1 MIHYDK
7 ILNTAVQ
14 IIEELWKEEKKAV
27 AYVIQNVYGKL
38 QVYVDVDD
46 ENLISCMKGLLEDK
60 IGCWLGV
67 CGSLQN
73 NGFVKAEME
82 SYVNSHSASKDRIW
96 IIEKYLTNVYWNEN
110 VVRNKRLNL
119 RSKLICF
126 YSYKGGVG
134 RTTTMVM
141 SAIEMAKRGKKIV
154 MIDFDLEAPGVA
166 SIFPSESTS
175 QYGLLDYLIES
186 SVYGDE
192 LQIDEY
198 MYPVSDY
205 CHVNQVGGEIYVI
218 PAYGKVVDHDADLYR
233 KCLMRFNLDMPVYM
247 GNSTPLD
254 GLLYKIDAFIK
265 PDYIFI
271 DTRSGLHQIGGIT
284 LSRYSD
290 MAVLFFYGSR
300 QNVEGMKMVFPIL
313 KRNGTPFVLINSKV
327 PANDEVAA
335 IERRIYLEG
344 AYNALSMC
352 DEQYQAGD
360 VFIDDES
367 GEHYPKEVSYD
378 DTLEVVVNM
387 EQFRKAYEEKK
398 NNYKEIA
405 NVLEEAFSEEDED
418 RNEPEI
424 QDNRQDHIV
433 EAFSEIMNGLET
445 AAAEE
450 EFSTEQS
457 LCNNF
462 YPLKGYTFIFDARKF
477 LVLGQKG
484 VGKTALFSALKNNDY
499 AKALAK
505 YLKVGTKEYEHTKW
519 IVGTSQE
526 TDFTDIFR
534 CLRREEQVSAFL
546 LYQAVDVLIKSDFD
560 LKIMAEESSVWWL
573 FSKEIGIEQCEKL
586 TDEVAFHLGQLLR
599 RINQKLQEKNVVV
612 TIIYDALDRIVSSRE
627 RSKLVSALI
636 DMWYRY
642 EGTMQNIRSK
652 IFLRQDIYDREVE
665 VADKVKL
672 KNYSV
677 ILGWEY
683 DQLFAMVWKR
693 VINRSE
699 EVKNFFKEI
708 APRTLVEQEGLGSI
722 PIIGEEENRNLLT
735 ALIGATMGGMKKA
748 STYNWFRNRL
758 ADTQGVI
765 VPRSMLD
772 IFAKAAAKEL
782 ELRRSAL
789 FAASKS
795 VIRPRCFEDSL
806 ELVSKNRVYDLKEEY
821 KEYLH
826 FFDNLKD
833 TIQRSP
839 VEEELLCKALEK
851 AELNNPKEEITN
863 LINIGILRPYQRRLA
878 DQIRYHFP
886 DIYLKGL
893 GLQRVGMR

>member
-7 ILNTAVQ
+7 VLNSAVKV
-14 IIEELWKEEKKAV
+14 IEELWQEEKRAI

-38 QVYVDVDD
+38 QVYVDVED
-46 ENLISCMKGLLEDK
+46 ESLISRMKSVLEER
-60 IGCWLGV
+60 IGSWLGN

-73 NGFVKAEME
+73 NSFVKAEVE
-82 SYVNSHSASKDRIW
+82 SYTKTHSAHKDRIW
-96 IIEKYLTNVYWNEN
+96 IIEKYLTNVYWNESAT
-110 VVRNKRLNL
+110 RNKKMDL
-119 RSKLICF
+119 RSKLVCF

-154 MIDFDLEAPGVA
+154 MIDFDLEAPGVV
-166 SIFPSESTS
+166 SIFPDEGKSN
-175 QYGLLDYLIES
+175 YGLLDYLIES
-186 SVYGDE
+186 SVYEDK

-205 CHVNQVGGEIYVI
+205 CQVSQAGGEIYVI
-218 PAYGKVVDHDADLYR
+218 PAYGKTVDSDADLYR

-247 GNSTPLD
+247 GASTPID
-254 GLLYKIDAFIK
+254 GLLQKIDAFIR

-300 QNVEGMKMVFPIL
+300 QNIEGMKMVLPIL
-313 KRNGTPFVLINSKV
+313 KSNGTPFILINSKV
-327 PANDEVAA
+327 PANNEVAE
-335 IERRIYLEG
+335 IEKQIYLEG

-352 DEQYQAGD
+352 DKQYQD
-360 VFIDDES
+360 EKILIDDEA
-367 GEHYPKEVSYD
+367 GEHYPKEIAYND
-378 DTLEVVVNM
+378 ALEVVANM
-387 EQFRKAYEEKK
+387 EQFRKAYEEQKG
-398 NNYKEIA
+398 NYREIA
-405 NVLEEAFSEEDED
+405 NALEESLSEEVIEQGAAVSSDDGKD
-418 RNEPEI
+418 R
-424 QDNRQDHIV
+424 IV
-433 EAFSEIMNGLET
+433 TAFSEIMNGLET

-457 LCNNF
+457 LSSNF
-462 YPLKGYTFIFDARKF
+462 YPLKGYTFIFDTRKF

-484 VGKTALFSALKNNDY
+484 VGKTALFSALKNNNY

-505 YLKVGTKEYEHTKW
+505 YLKVGTEQYEHTKW

-534 CLRREEQVSAFL
+534 CLKNEEQISAFL
-546 LYQAVDVLIKSDFD
+546 LYKAIDALINNDSD
-560 LKIMAEESSVWWL
+560 LKKMAEDSKVYWL
-573 FSKEIGIEQCEKL
+573 FSKEIDVEQCRKL
-586 TDEVAFHLGQLLR
+586 TDEVSFHLGQLLK
-599 RINQKLQEKNVVV
+599 RINQHLQEKNIVV

-627 RSKLVSALI
+627 RSKFVSALI
-636 DMWYRY
+636 EMWYRY
-642 EGTMQNIRSK
+642 EGSVQNIRSK
-652 IFLRQDIYDREVE
+652 IFLRQDIYDREVV

-693 VINRSE
+693 VINKSG
-699 EVKNFFKEI
+699 EVKALFKEI
-708 APRTLVEQEGLGSI
+708 APRTLLEYGGLGSI
-722 PIIGEEENRNLLT
+722 PIIGEEENRDLLA
-735 ALIGATMGGMKKA
+735 ALIGKTMGGTKKA

-758 ADTQGVI
+758 ADTQGII

-772 IFAKAAAKEL
+772 IFAKAASKEL
-782 ELRRSAL
+782 ELRRTTSL
-789 FAASKS
+789 IVSKS
-795 VIRPRCFEDSL
+795 IIRPRCFEDSL
-806 ELVSKNRVYDLKEEY
+806 ESVSKSRVYDLKEEY
-821 KEYLH
+821 KEYLN

-833 TIQRSP
+833 TVQRSP
-839 VEEELLCKALEK
+839 VQEDLLCKALED
-851 AELNNPKEEITN
+851 AGANNPKEEITN
-863 LINIGILRPYQRRLA
+863 LINIGILRPYQRRLS

-893 GLQRVGMR
+893 GLQRAGMR

>member
-1 MIHYDK
+1 MVHYDK
-7 ILNTAVQ
+7 ILNIAIQV
-14 IIEELWKEEKKAV
+14 IEELWKEEKKAI
-27 AYVIQNVYGKL
+27 AYIIQNVYGKL
-38 QVYVDVDD
+38 QIYVNVDD
-46 ENLISCMKGLLEDK
+46 EKLISCIKSRLEDN
-60 IGCWLGV
+60 IEYWLGA
-67 CGSLQN
+67 CGSLQE
-73 NGFVKAEME
+73 NGFVKAEIE
-82 SYVNSHSASKDRIW
+82 SYIKTHSATRDRIW
-96 IIEKYLTNVYWNEN
+96 IIEKYLTNVYWNEGAA
-110 VVRNKRLNL
+110 RNNELDL
-119 RSKLICF
+119 QSKLICF

-154 MIDFDLEAPGVA
+154 MVDFDLEAPGVA
-166 SIFPSESTS
+166 SIFPNESIS
-175 QYGLLDYLIES
+175 QYGLLDYLVES
-186 SVYGDE
+186 SVCGNE

-205 CHVNQVGGEIYVI
+205 CHVNQAGGEIYVI
-218 PAYGKVVDHDADLYR
+218 PAYGKIVENDVELYR

-247 GNSTPLD
+247 EKSTPID
-254 GLLYKIDAFIK
+254 GLLKKIDAFIK

-290 MAVLFFYGSR
+290 MAVLFFYGSQ
-300 QNVEGMKMVFPIL
+300 QNVEGMKMVLPIL
-313 KRNGTPFVLINSKV
+313 KSNGTPFVLINSKV

-335 IERRIYLEG
+335 IEKRIYLEG

-352 DEQYQAGD
+352 DEQYRDGD
-360 VFIDDES
+360 VFIEDES
-367 GEHYPKEVSYD
+367 GEHYPKEVPYND
-378 DTLEVVVNM
+378 ALEVVANM
-387 EQFRKAYEEKK
+387 DQFRKAYEEQK

-405 NVLEEAFSEEDED
+405 NVLEDSLSEQPED
-418 RNEPEI
+418 RSIPAVHDDK
-424 QDNRQDHIV
+424 QDCIV
-433 EAFSEIMNGLET
+433 AVFSGIMNGLET

-457 LCNNF
+457 LCSNF
-462 YPLKGYTFIFDARKF
+462 YPLRGYTFIFDTRKF

-484 VGKTALFSALKNNDY
+484 VGKTALFSALKNNNY

-505 YLKVGTKEYEHTKW
+505 YLKVGTEQYEHTKW

-526 TDFTDIFR
+526 TDFTDIIR
-534 CLRREEQVSAFL
+534 CLKSEEQVSAFL
-546 LYQAVDVLIKSDFD
+546 LYEAIDVLIKSDPD
-560 LKIMAEESSVWWL
+560 LECLVKDSKVQWL
-573 FSKEIGIEQCEKL
+573 FSKEIDIEQCEKL
-586 TDEVAFHLGQLLR
+586 TDDAAFHLGQLMKR
-599 RINQKLQEKNVVV
+599 MNQRLQEKNVVV
-612 TIIYDALDRIVSSRE
+612 TIIYDALDRIVSSKE
-627 RSKLVSALI
+627 RSRLVSALI

-642 EGTMQNIRSK
+642 EGTIQNVRSK
-652 IFLRQDIYDREVE
+652 IFLRQDIYDREVM
-665 VADKVKL
+665 VSDKVKL

-677 ILGWEY
+677 VLGWEY

-693 VINRSE
+693 VINKSD

-708 APRTLVEQEGLGSI
+708 APRTLLEYDGLGSI
-722 PIIGEEENRNLLT
+722 PIIGEEENRKLLA
-735 ALIGATMGGMKKA
+735 ALIGTTMGGTKKA

-772 IFAKAAAKEL
+772 IFAKAASKEQD
-782 ELRRSAL
+782 LRRSAV
-789 FAASKS
+789 FTVSKS
-795 VIRPRCFEDSL
+795 IIRPRCFEDSL

-821 KEYLH
+821 REYLS

-833 TIQRSP
+833 TVQRSP
-839 VEEELLCKALEK
+839 VEEDLLCNALER
-851 AELNNPKEEITN
+851 AGFNNPKEEITN
-863 LINIGILRPYQRRLA
+863 LINIGILRPYQRRLS

-893 GLQRVGMR
+893 GLQRAGMR

>member
-7 ILNTAVQ
+7 ILDIAVQ
-14 IIEELWKEEKKAV
+14 MIEELWKEEKKAI

-38 QVYVDVDD
+38 QVYVDTED
-46 ENLISCMKGLLEDK
+46 ESLVFCMKNLLEDK

-67 CGSLQN
+67 CGNLKK
-73 NGFVKAEME
+73 NGFVKAEIE
-82 SYVNSHSASKDRIW
+82 SYIKKHSASRDRIW
-96 IIEKYLTNVYWNEN
+96 IIEKYLTNVYWNEG
-110 VVRNKRLNL
+110 VVRNEDLDL
-119 RSKLICF
+119 QSKLICF

-166 SIFPSESTS
+166 SIFPDESIS

-186 SVYGDE
+186 SVYGNE

-205 CHVNQVGGEIYVI
+205 CHVNQAGGEIYVI
-218 PAYGKVVDHDADLYR
+218 PAYGKVVDNDAELYR
-233 KCLMRFNLDMPVYM
+233 KCLMRFNLDMPTYM
-247 GNSTPLD
+247 EKSTPID
-254 GLLYKIDAFIK
+254 GLLQKIDAFIK

-300 QNVEGMKMVFPIL
+300 QNVEGMKMVLPIL
-313 KRNGTPFVLINSKV
+313 KSNGTPFVLINSKV

-344 AYNALSMC
+344 AYNALSIC
-352 DEQYQAGD
+352 DEQYREGEI
-360 VFIDDES
+360 FIEDES
-367 GEHYPKEVSYD
+367 GEHYPREVSYD
-378 DTLEVVVNM
+378 DALEVVVNM
-387 EQFRKAYEEKK
+387 DQFRKAYEEKK
-398 NNYKEIA
+398 NNYREIA
-405 NVLEEAFSEEDED
+405 NALEEVLSGETED
-418 RNEPEI
+418 RNEPI
-424 QDNRQDHIV
+424 IHDDRQGYIV

-457 LCNNF
+457 LCSNF

-505 YLKVGTKEYEHTKW
+505 YLKVGTKQYEHTKW

-526 TDFTDIFR
+526 TDYTDIFH
-534 CLRREEQVSAFL
+534 CLKKEEQVSAFL
-546 LYQAVDVLIKSDFD
+546 LYKAIDVLINSDSD
-560 LKIMAEESSVWWL
+560 LKRLAEDSKVSWL
-573 FSKEIGIEQCEKL
+573 FSKEIDMEQCEKL
-586 TDEVAFHLGQLLR
+586 TDEVAVYLGQLLK
-599 RINQKLQEKNVVV
+599 RINQQLQEKNVVV
-612 TIIYDALDRIVSSRE
+612 TIIYDALDRIVLPGE
-627 RSKLVSALI
+627 RSKLVSSLI

-642 EGTMQNIRSK
+642 EGTVQNVRSK
-652 IFLRQDIYDREVE
+652 IFLRQDIYDREVV

-693 VINRSE
+693 VINRSD
-699 EVKNFFKEI
+699 EVKAFFREI
-708 APRTLVEQEGLGSI
+708 APRTLLDYDGLGNI
-722 PIIGEEENRNLLT
+722 PIIGEDENRNLLT
-735 ALIGATMGGMKKA
+735 ALIGATMGGTKKA

-772 IFAKAAAKEL
+772 IFAKAASKEL
-782 ELRRSAL
+782 ELRRSTL
-789 FAASKS
+789 LTVSKS

-806 ELVSKNRVYDLKEEY
+806 ESVSKNRVCDLKEEY
-821 KEYLH
+821 NEYLK
-826 FFDNLKD
+826 FFDNLRDIVK
-833 TIQRSP
+833 RSP
-839 VEEELLCKALEK
+839 VEEDLLCTALEK
-851 AELNNPKEEITN
+851 AGLNNPKEEITN
-863 LINIGILRPYQRRLA
+863 LIDIGILRPYQRRLA

-886 DIYLKGL
+886 DVYLIGL
-893 GLQRVGMR
+893 GLKRTGMR

>member
-1 MIHYDK
+1 MVHYDK
-7 ILNTAVQ
+7 ILDTAVR

-38 QVYVDVDD
+38 QVYVDIDD
-46 ENLISCMKGLLEDK
+46 ENLITNMKSLLEDE
-60 IGCWLGV
+60 IGCWLGA
-67 CGSLQN
+67 CGSLQKN
-73 NGFVKAEME
+73 SFVKAEIE
-82 SYVNSHSASKDRIW
+82 SYIEMQSASRDRIW
-96 IIEKYLTNVYWNEN
+96 IIEKYLTNVYWNESA
-110 VVRNKRLNL
+110 VKNKKMDLK
-119 RSKLICF
+119 SKLICF

-141 SAIEMAKRGKKIV
+141 SAIEMAKKGKKIV

-166 SIFPSESTS
+166 SIFPDESIS

-186 SVYGDE
+186 SVYGNE

-198 MYPVSDY
+198 MYNVSDY
-205 CHVNQVGGEIYVI
+205 CHVNQDGGEIYVI
-218 PAYGKVVDHDADLYR
+218 PAYGKIVDNNAELYR

-247 GNSTPLD
+247 ESSTPID
-254 GLLYKIDAFIK
+254 GLLKKIDAFIK

-271 DTRSGLHQIGGIT
+271 DTRSGFHQIGGIT

-300 QNVEGMKMVFPIL
+300 QNVEGMKMVLPAL
-313 KRNGTPFVLINSKV
+313 KSNGTPFILVNSKV

-335 IERRIYLEG
+335 IERRIYLDG
-344 AYNALSMC
+344 AYHALSIC
-352 DEQYQAGD
+352 DEQYQDGNIL
-360 VFIDDES
+360 IDDES
-367 GEHYPKEVSYD
+367 GEHYPKEVSYND
-378 DTLEVVVNM
+378 ALEVVATM
-387 EQFRKAYEEKK
+387 EQFRKAYNEQRKS
-398 NNYKEIA
+398 YKEIV
-405 NVLEEAFSEEDED
+405 NVLEETFAGESEENSVSDIHDAGWES
-418 RNEPEI
+418 
-424 QDNRQDHIV
+424 IV

-457 LCNNF
+457 LCSNF

-484 VGKTALFSALKNNDY
+484 VGKTALFSALKNNNY
-499 AKALAK
+499 AKGLAK
-505 YLKVGTKEYEHTKW
+505 YLQVGTKEYEHTKW

-534 CLRREEQVSAFL
+534 CLNSEEQVNAFL
-546 LYQAVDVLIKSDFD
+546 LYEAIDVLIKEDSD
-560 LKIMAEESSVWWL
+560 LKELAERSRVRWL
-573 FSKEIGIEQCEKL
+573 FSKEIDIEQCGKL
-586 TDEVAFHLGQLLR
+586 TEEVVFYLSQLLKQMNR
-599 RINQKLQEKNVVV
+599 KLQEKNVVV
-612 TIIYDALDRIVSSRE
+612 TIIYDALDRIVQSKD
-627 RSKLVSALI
+627 RSKLVSALV

-642 EGTMQNIRSK
+642 ESTFQNIRSK
-652 IFLRQDIYDREVE
+652 IFLRQDIYDREVI

-683 DQLFAMVWKR
+683 DQLFAMIWKR
-693 VINRSE
+693 VINRSV
-699 EVKNFFKEI
+699 EVKRFFQEI
-708 APRTLVEQEGLGSI
+708 APRTLLEHEGLGSI
-722 PIIGEEENRNLLT
+722 PIIGEDENRNLLT
-735 ALIGATMGGMKKA
+735 ALIGATMGGLKKA

-758 ADTQGVI
+758 ADTQGII
-765 VPRSMLD
+765 VPRSILD
-772 IFAKAAAKEL
+772 IFAKAASKEL
-782 ELRRSAL
+782 ELRRAIT
-789 FAASKS
+789 FTASKS

-821 KEYLH
+821 KEYLE

-851 AELNNPKEEITN
+851 AGVDNPKEEITH
-863 LINIGILRPYQRRLA
+863 LINIGILRPYQRRLT
-878 DQIRYHFP
+878 DQMRYHFP
-886 DIYLKGL
+886 DVYLKGL
-893 GLQRVGMR
+893 GLQRAGMR

>member
-1 MIHYDK
+1 MIHYDR
-7 ILNTAVQ
+7 ILSITIQV
-14 IIEELWKEEKKAV
+14 IEELWKEEKKAI

-46 ENLISCMKGLLEDK
+46 ERLISRIKRELEEH
-60 IGCWLGV
+60 IGYWLGA
-67 CGSLQN
+67 CGSLQDN
-73 NGFVKAEME
+73 SFVQAEIE
-82 SYVNSHSASKDRIW
+82 SYSKTHSAVRERIW
-96 IIEKYLTNVYWNEN
+96 VIEKYLTNVYWNEGAA
-110 VVRNKRLNL
+110 KSKKLDL
-119 RSKLICF
+119 QSKLVCF

-141 SAIEMAKRGKKIV
+141 SAIEMAKRGKKVV

-166 SIFPSESTS
+166 SIFPSESIS
-175 QYGLLDYLIES
+175 QYGLLDYFIES
-186 SVYGDE
+186 GVYGSN
-192 LQIDEY
+192 LSIDEY

-205 CHVNQVGGEIYVI
+205 CHVNQAGGEIYVI
-218 PAYGKVVDHDADLYR
+218 PAYGKVVDNDAELYR
-233 KCLMRFNLDMPVYM
+233 KCLMRFNLDMPAYM
-247 GNSTPLD
+247 EKSTPID
-254 GLLYKIDAFIK
+254 GLLRKLDAFIK

-300 QNVEGMKMVFPIL
+300 QNVEGMKMVIPIL
-313 KRNGTPFVLINSKV
+313 KSNETPFVLINSKV

-335 IERRIYLEG
+335 IEKTIFLEG
-344 AYNALSMC
+344 AYNALSIC
-352 DEQYQAGD
+352 DEQYREGD

-367 GEHYPKEVSYD
+367 GEHYPKEVSYND
-378 DTLEVVVNM
+378 ALEVVANM
-387 EQFRKAYEEKK
+387 EQFRKAYDEQK
-398 NNYKEIA
+398 NNYREIV
-405 NVLEEAFSEEDED
+405 NVLEDALSEETDD
-418 RNEPEI
+418 RSVSAIHEKGRNY
-424 QDNRQDHIV
+424 IV

-457 LCNNF
+457 LCSNF
-462 YPLKGYTFIFDARKF
+462 YPLKGYTFIFDTRKF

-484 VGKTALFSALKNNDY
+484 VGKTALFSALKNNNY

-505 YLKVGTKEYEHTKW
+505 YLKVGTEQYEHTKW

-534 CLRREEQVSAFL
+534 CLKCEEQVSTFL
-546 LYQAVDVLIKSDFD
+546 LYEAIDALVKSNSD
-560 LKIMAEESSVWWL
+560 LKKLAEDSTVWWL
-573 FSKEIGIEQCEKL
+573 FAKEIDMEQCGKL
-586 TDEVAFHLGQLLR
+586 TDEIAFQLGQLLR
-599 RINQKLQEKNVVV
+599 KINQHLQERNVVI
-612 TIIYDALDRIVSSRE
+612 TIIYDALDRIVPSKE
-627 RSKLVSALI
+627 RSKLVSTLI

-642 EGTMQNIRSK
+642 ESTIQNVRSK
-652 IFLRQDIYDREVE
+652 IFLRQDIYDREVH

-677 ILGWEY
+677 TLGWEY

-693 VINRSE
+693 VINQVD
-699 EVKNFFKEI
+699 EVKNFFEEI
-708 APRTLVEQEGLGSI
+708 APRTLMEYNGLGSI
-722 PIIGEEENRNLLT
+722 PIISEEENRNLLA
-735 ALIGATMGGMKKA
+735 ALIGSTMGGSKKA

-758 ADTQGVI
+758 ADTHGII

-772 IFAKAAAKEL
+772 IFAKAASRES

-789 FAASKS
+789 FTTSKS
-795 VIRPRCFEDSL
+795 IIRPRCFEDSL
-806 ELVSKNRVYDLKEEY
+806 ESVSINRVYDLKEEY
-821 KEYLH
+821 KEYLNFLDH
-826 FFDNLKD
+826 LKD
-833 TIQRSP
+833 TVQRSP
-839 VEEELLCKALEK
+839 VEEDLLCEALEK
-851 AELNNPKEEITN
+851 AGMSNPKEEITN
-863 LINIGILRPYQRRLA
+863 LINIGILRPYQRRLS

-893 GLQRVGMR
+893 GLQRAGMR